1 MATYLDPLRRAERCF
16 GDRAALIDADRR
28 LTYGDLAVRARRL
41 AGAMGRLGIRAG
53 DRVAVHAENSV
64 QYAELMLALPAA
76 GIVVV
81 PLNIRHAIPELEAMV
96 EATGP
101 RLLVTDHHAP
111 AVVEAL
117 ARRIDQVL
125 DFGEDWE
132 RIVADGPE
140 VVTTNG
146 VHEDGLAVL
155 FSTGGTTGRS
165 KAVMMT
171 HGNKLAD
178 AYHVLVA
185 SRLETDDTW
194 LVMGPLFHASG
205 SYHLVP
211 CTWVGAAQVYLPRFE
226 VGAALEAIERHGV
239 TITFGVPTMVRQMVE
254 RQRASAHDLGTLR
267 LLGHGG
273 SPITLKD
280 LQAAHETF
288 PGVELMGQYGAT
300 EMGPLATTLEHQE
313 RLLGTDQFRSCGRP
327 VVGMHLEV
335 VDDEGRP
342 LPVGEVGEIAVKG
355 TAVMPGYWQEPA
367 ATKEV
372 LIDGWYHSGDL
383 GRLDEHG
390 LLYILDRKKD
400 MIITGGENVYGVEV
414 ENVLIRYPGVVEA
427 AVFGVDDDHWGQVVH
442 AVLVSEEVIDGEAV
456 RSFCRDHLA
465 GYKIPKVVRSQADPL
480 PKSGAGKILKREL
493 RQDVDHG

>member
-16 GDRAALIDADRR
+16 GDRAALIDADRS
-28 LTYGDLAVRARRL
+28 LTYGELAVRTRRL

-96 EATGP
+96 DTTGP
-101 RLLVTDHHAP
+101 RLLVTDRHAP

-132 RIVADGPE
+132 RLVADGPE
-140 VVTTNG
+140 QAPGGG

-185 SRLETDDTW
+185 SRHETDDTW
-194 LVMGPLFHASG
+194 LVMGPLSTPPVD
-205 SYHLVP
+205 LVP

-226 VGAALEAIERHGV
+226 VGAALDAIERHA
-239 TITFGVPTMVRQMVE
+239 PRSP
-254 RQRASAHDLGTLR
+254 SACDDGPPDGRGQQAHPYDLGSLR

-273 SPITLKD
+273 RPPAEGPA
-280 LQAAHETF
+280 AAHETF
-288 PGVELMGQYGAT
+288 PGVELMGQFGAT

-313 RLLGTDQFRSCGRP
+313 RLLGSERFRWW
-327 VVGMHLEV
+327 
-335 VDDEGRP
+335 
-342 LPVGEVGEIAVKG
+342 AVPSSG
-355 TAVMPGYWQEPA
+355 CTSRWSTTRGGPSPPA
-367 ATKEV
+367 
-372 LIDGWYHSGDL
+372 
-383 GRLDEHG
+383 
-390 LLYILDRKKD
+390 
-400 MIITGGENVYGVEV
+400 
-414 ENVLIRYPGVVEA
+414 
-427 AVFGVDDDHWGQVVH
+427 
-442 AVLVSEEVIDGEAV
+442 
-456 RSFCRDHLA
+456 RSA
-465 GYKIPKVVRSQADPL
+465 
-480 PKSGAGKILKREL
+480 
-493 RQDVDHG
+493 